1 VSDRVLQLLDALSAA
16 VSEGAFDEAQA
27 VAAELQTEY
36 ANRREDEVGRATR
49 ARALLSSAEPHSAAD
64 ATALSDAIQVGG
76 GTRVTRSIVLLT
88 VSALAGSHESL
99 RANGQLE
106 ETVATAEAAIEE
118 LALAEQ
124 AAESASADADEV
136 IGASTVPPT
145 IAIRGVSVGD
155 VDTAS
160 GTVSVS
166 TTLTNTGDRTATGV
180 TLSFQPPDGVTAAED
195 RLRLGSLEPDQ
206 SETVGTTA
214 SARTGGV
221 YAVGVRAA
229 GENVTAAH
237 RTVTVT
243 IPDPDDS
250 DGPFA
255 PPDSD
260 SQTPENPL
268 GPPGLDSQTPEN
280 PFDPP
285 DSDSQTPE
293 NPIGPPGLGSQ
304 TPDGVTTTPGP
315 DPTPFPSEETTV
327 TVTETAT
334 ETADSASE
342 PSARNRP
349 GDGAAS
355 TAGGGSP
362 GFGVVGTLAGLGYL
376 AYRGLSSEPDSDE

>member
-1 VSDRVLQLLDALSAA
+1 MSDRVLQLLDALSAA

-280 PFDPP
+280 P
-285 DSDSQTPE
+285 
-293 NPIGPPGLGSQ
+293 IGPPGLGSQ